1 MHSFPGVESV
11 TRTSYGL
18 STIRTLRTRGDDF
31 IITSIG
37 RKGDYAPGG
46 SVVVDLLQVL
56 EGATYAAFI
65 AGAIFAVIEL
75 RSINKDRETDFLM
88 RLNDFWS
95 SRDFEETRVKV
106 KDLPETDDPRQIEDT
121 VGRVALFSYVDYFD
135 GIAGMAENKSL
146 KLDFVINLAEWFGMW
161 EKLEP
166 WVLNERQKGYK
177 HFAGSFEW
185 LVEEDQKWFIRNLPR
200 AELDS

>member
-1 MHSFPGVESV
+1 
-11 TRTSYGL
+11 
-18 STIRTLRTRGDDF
+18 
-31 IITSIG
+31 
-37 RKGDYAPGG
+37 
-46 SVVVDLLQVL
+46 VVDLLQVL

-177 HFAGSFEW
+177 HFAASFEW